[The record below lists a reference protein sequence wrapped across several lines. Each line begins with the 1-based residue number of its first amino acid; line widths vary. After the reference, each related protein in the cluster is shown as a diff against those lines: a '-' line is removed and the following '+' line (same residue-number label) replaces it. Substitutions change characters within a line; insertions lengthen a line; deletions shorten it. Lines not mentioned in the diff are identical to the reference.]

1 MTFEELQRQALAA
14 WAERMKAREGDA
26 ESEDAKGKDGER
38 LRREGME

>member
-14 WAERMKAREGDA
+14 WAERMKAKGDDA
-26 ESEDAKGKDGER
+26 EREDAKGKDGER